1 MKRSILIL
9 ILVLSLIMGISLV
22 AFTAPVTLKWN
33 LASEPP
39 TLDPALAHDTT
50 SLLIIG
56 QIFLGLTNYD
66 SETGEIIPEL
76 AKSWTVSDDG
86 LKWTF
91 KIRNDV
97 VWSDGV
103 PITAHDVVYSMLRML
118 KPETAASPA
127 NLLWVV
133 KGAEPYNLGKGPAE
147 GVGIKAVG
155 DYTVEFT
162 LEHPV
167 GFFSALA
174 SRVCVTVPQQSIE
187 KYGDKWIEPENI
199 VTDGPYKVSEW
210 KHEDYLVLEKNPDYY
225 DAPNVKIDKVYCS
238 IIVEASTAMSEY
250 EVGNLDCFNNIPLE
264 DLDRVKADPIL
275 SKELHV
281 TKRWGTYFYGFNNL
295 KPPFDNL
302 LVRKAFASAID
313 RESLIKHV
321 LKGGQSPAQTFISPG
336 IPGYVDGVKEG
347 VGYPYDP
354 EAARKYL
361 ADAGYPNGEGLPEV
375 TLMFNTSESHRKIAQ
390 AIQQMWKEVLGVEVN
405 LTNQEWKVYLDSL
418 QHNTPQIFRLGWM
431 ASYPD
436 GYDFLKRN
444 FYSTVP
450 ENNAGYK
457 SLEFDRA
464 VDELERETDSTKRM
478 EAFRKAE
485 TLLCG
490 TDCAIVPI
498 YYYTMEELAKPY
510 VKRNFFP
517 TINDVPHFKDWEI
530 TK

>member
-1 MKRSILIL
+1 MKKSILIL
-9 ILVLSLIMGISLV
+9 ILSLSLIMGVSLV
-22 AFTAPVTLKWN
+22 ALTAPVTLRWN
-33 LASEPP
+33 LESEPP

-50 SLLIIG
+50 SLLVIG
-56 QIFLGLTNYD
+56 EIFLGLTNYA

-76 AKSWTVSDDG
+76 ATSWNVSDDG

-91 KIRNDV
+91 QIRKGV
-97 VWSDGV
+97 VWTDGT

-118 KPETAASPA
+118 APETAASPA

-133 KGAEPYNLGKGPAE
+133 KGAEPYNLGRGPVE
-147 GVGIKAVG
+147 GVGIKAVN

-167 GFFSALA
+167 GFFPALTT
-174 SRVCVTVPQQSIE
+174 RVCVTVPQQSIE
-187 KYGDKWIEPENI
+187 EYGDKWIEPGNI
-199 VTDGPYKVSEW
+199 VTNGPYKVSEW
-210 KHEDYLVLEKNPDYY
+210 KHEDYLALEKNPNYY
-225 DAPNVKIDKVYCS
+225 NASHVNIDKIHCS
-238 IIVEASTAMSEY
+238 IIVEASTAMAEY
-250 EVGNLDCFNNIPLE
+250 EVGNLDCFRNIPLE
-264 DLDRVKADPIL
+264 DLDRIKDDPIL

-281 TKRWGTYFYGFNNL
+281 TARWGTYFYGFNNE

-313 RESLIKHV
+313 RESLIKYV
-321 LKGGQSPAQTFISPG
+321 LKGGQSAAQTFISPG

-354 EAARKYL
+354 EVARKYL
-361 ADAGYPNGEGLPEV
+361 AEAGYPKGEGLPEV

-405 LTNQEWKVYLDSL
+405 ITNQEWKVYLNTL
-418 QHNTPQIFRLGWM
+418 QHDAPQIFRLGWM

-436 GYDFLKRN
+436 GYDYLKRN
-444 FYSTVP
+444 FYSTIP

-464 VDELERETDSTKRM
+464 VDELERETGPVKRM

-485 TLLCG
+485 TLLCD

-510 VKRNFFP
+510 VVRNFIP
-517 TINDVPHFKDWEI
+517 TINDVPHFKDWKI
-530 TK
+530 VK

>member
-1 MKRSILIL
+1 MKRNILIL
-9 ILVLSLIMGISLV
+9 ILALSLIMGFSLV
-22 AFTAPVTLKWN
+22 TLTAPVTLRWN
-33 LASEPP
+33 LDSEPP

-50 SLLIIG
+50 SLLVIG
-56 QIFLGLTNYD
+56 EIFLGLTNYD
-66 SETGEIIPEL
+66 SEIGEIIPEL
-76 AKSWTVSDDG
+76 AESWSVSDDG

-91 KIRNDV
+91 QIRKGV
-97 VWSDGV
+97 VWTDGT

-118 KPETAASPA
+118 APETAASPA

-133 KGAEPYNLGKGPAE
+133 KGAEPYNLGRGPVE
-147 GVGIKAVG
+147 DVGIKAVG

-187 KYGDKWIEPENI
+187 EYGDKWIEPENI
-199 VTDGPYKVSEW
+199 VTNGPYKVSEW
-210 KHEDYLVLEKNPDYY
+210 KHEDYLVLEKNPNYY
-225 DAPNVKIDKVYCS
+225 NASHVNIDKIYCS
-238 IIVEASTAMSEY
+238 IIVEASTAMAEY
-250 EVGNLDCFNNIPLE
+250 EVGNLDCFRNIPLE
-264 DLDRVKADPIL
+264 DLDRIKDDPIL

-281 TKRWGTYFYGFNNL
+281 TARWGTYFYGFNNE

-302 LVRKAFASAID
+302 LVRKAFASAVD
-313 RESLIKHV
+313 RESLIEFV
-321 LKGGQSPAQTFISPG
+321 LKGGQGVAQTFVSPG

-354 EAARKYL
+354 EVARKYL
-361 ADAGYPNGEGLPEV
+361 AEAGYPKGEGLPEV

-390 AIQQMWKEVLGVEVN
+390 AVQQMWKEVLGVEVN
-405 LTNQEWKVYLDSL
+405 ITNQEWKVYLNTL
-418 QHNTPQIFRLGWM
+418 QHDAPQIFRLGWM

-436 GYDFLKRN
+436 GYDYLKRN

-457 SLEFDRA
+457 SLEFDSA
-464 VDELERETDSTKRM
+464 VDELERETDPVKRM

-485 TLLCG
+485 TLLCD

-510 VKRNFFP
+510 VVRNFIP
-517 TINDVPHFKDWEI
+517 TINDVPHFKDWKI
-530 TK
+530 VK